1 MIDKQQKQASEYL
14 ASRDLITEKQC
25 EQIAAYQKLE
35 VFSLHTELRLLIYFA
50 VSLFCGGIG
59 LFIANNI
66 DTIGHTVVLSIL
78 FLCIMACYYF
88 SLKNQAKFSWLKT
101 EFENVIYE
109 YVVLTAVIL
118 SSIFIGYLQFQ
129 FSAFGENYSVAT
141 LLPTVVAFATAY
153 YFDNKNV
160 LSIAIT
166 GLIATI
172 GLSISPRQLI
182 EVEIFNNEFLSVFGV
197 ILAIMLLGWG
207 IYSARKSLKSH
218 FSPIYYQFSLHL
230 MGIVG
235 IANMTENYWPLYT
248 ILLGIY
254 FFYMIKLSLQTRSLF
269 LFIFSIFYS
278 YIALAIALYQ
288 IADILY
294 IWKFLEQLF
303 IIFPILFAA
312 SIYLFVILIQK
323 FRRNDGSI

>member
-1 MIDKQQKQASEYL
+1 MNDKQQKQASEFL
-14 ASRDLITEKQC
+14 VARGLISDDQYR
-25 EQIAAYQKLE
+25 QIEAYQKLE
-35 VFSLHTELRLLIYFA
+35 IFSLHTELRLLIYFA

-59 LFIANNI
+59 LLIANNI
-66 DTIGHTVVLSIL
+66 DTIGHSVVLSIL
-78 FLCIMACYYF
+78 CLCILACYYF
-88 SLKNQAKFSWLKT
+88 SYKNAPKFSWNKT
-101 EFENVIYE
+101 DFENAVFE

-118 SSIFIGYLQFQ
+118 SGIFIGYLQFQ
-129 FSAFGENYSVAT
+129 FSAFGQNYSVAT

-172 GLSISPRQLI
+172 GLSINPRNIL
-182 EVEIFNNEFLSVFGV
+182 EGDIFASEFLSVSGV
-197 ILAIMLLGWG
+197 VLAIILLGWG
-207 IYSARKSLKSH
+207 IYSDKKSLKSH
-218 FSPIYYQFSLHL
+218 FSPLYFQFSLHL

-235 IANMTENYWPLYT
+235 IANMTENYWPLYS

-254 FFYMIKLSLQTRSLF
+254 FYYVIRISMQTRSLF

-278 YIALAIALYQ
+278 YIVLAIALYQ
-288 IADILY
+288 LADTLNV
-294 IWKFLEQLF
+294 WRFLEQLS
-303 IIFPILFAA
+303 IVLPILFAA
-312 SIYLFVILIQK
+312 SIYLFVVLIQK

>member
-1 MIDKQQKQASEYL
+1 MIDKQQKQASKYL
-14 ASRDLITEKQC
+14 ASRDLITENQYQ
-25 EQIAAYQKLE
+25 QIAAYQKLE

-66 DTIGHTVVLSIL
+66 DTIGHTAVLSIL
-78 FLCIMACYYF
+78 FLCIIACYYF
-88 SLKNQAKFSWLKT
+88 SYKNAPKFSWLKT
-101 EFENVIYE
+101 DFENAIYE

-118 SSIFIGYLQFQ
+118 SGIFIGYLQFE
-129 FSAFGENYSVAT
+129 FSVFGQNYSVAT

-182 EVEIFNNEFLSVFGV
+182 EGEIFNNEFLSVSAV
-197 ILAIMLLGWG
+197 ILAIILLGWG
-207 IYSARKSLKSH
+207 IYSAKRHLKAD
-218 FSPIYYQFSLHL
+218 FSPLYYQFSLHL
-230 MGIVG
+230 MGIIG
-235 IANMTENYWPLYT
+235 ISNMTENYWPLYA
-248 ILLGIY
+248 ILLGTY
-254 FFYMIKLSLQTRSLF
+254 FYYMIRLSLQTRSLF

-278 YIALAIALYQ
+278 YISLAIALYQ
-288 IADILY
+288 IADILN
-294 IWKFLEQLF
+294 IWRFLEQLF
-303 IIFPILFAA
+303 IVFPILFAA

>member
-1 MIDKQQKQASEYL
+1 MIDKQQKQTSEFL
-14 ASRDLITEKQC
+14 VARDLITDDQYQ
-25 EQIAAYQKLE
+25 QIEAYQKLE
-35 VFSLHTELRLLIYFA
+35 IFSLHTELRLLIYFA

-66 DTIGHTVVLSIL
+66 DTIGHTAVLSIF
-78 FLCIMACYYF
+78 FLCILACYYF
-88 SLKNQAKFSWLKT
+88 SYKNAPRFSWNKT
-101 EFENVIYE
+101 DFVNVIYE
-109 YVVLTAVIL
+109 YLVLTAVIL

-129 FSAFGENYSVAT
+129 FSAFGQNYSVAT

-172 GLSISPRQLI
+172 GLSINPRNLL
-182 EVEIFNNEFLSVFGV
+182 EGAVFASEFLSVSGV
-197 ILAIMLLGWG
+197 VLAVILLGWG
-207 IYSARKSLKSH
+207 IYSVKKRLKSH
-218 FSPIYYQFSLHL
+218 FSPLYFQFSLHL
-230 MGIVG
+230 MGIIG
-235 IANMTENYWPLYT
+235 IANMNENYWPLYMM
-248 ILLGIY
+248 LLGIY
-254 FFYMIKLSLQTRSLF
+254 FYYIIRISMQTRSLF
-269 LFIFSIFYS
+269 LFVFSIFYS
-278 YIALAIALYQ
+278 YIILAIALYQ
-288 IADILY
+288 IADILNV
-294 IWKFLEQLF
+294 WRFLEQLS